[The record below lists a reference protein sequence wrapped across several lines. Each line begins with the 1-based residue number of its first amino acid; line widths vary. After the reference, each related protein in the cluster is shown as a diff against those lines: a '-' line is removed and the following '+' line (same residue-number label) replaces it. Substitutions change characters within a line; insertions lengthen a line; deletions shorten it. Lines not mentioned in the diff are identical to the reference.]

1 MKELIHMGH
10 ENDLIALKEACK
22 YYYELVRPPY
32 KKKSMLYIYKAA

>member
-22 YYYELVRPPY
+22 YYYELVRSPY
-32 KKKSMLYIYKAA
+32 KKINAIYL